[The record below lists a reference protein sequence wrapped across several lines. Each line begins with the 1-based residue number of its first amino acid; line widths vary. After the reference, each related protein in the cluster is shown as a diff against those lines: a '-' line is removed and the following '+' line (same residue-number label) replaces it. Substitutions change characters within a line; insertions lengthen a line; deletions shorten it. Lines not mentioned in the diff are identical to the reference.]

1 VVDGEASVALDLH
14 VEVVPAFSGGDGDH
28 NGVQPEQ
35 LMMRVCSEISRAS
48 CEHEERRLELG
59 ILAGELWTR

>member
-1 VVDGEASVALDLH
+1 MVVLGD
-14 VEVVPAFSGGDGDH
+14 DGDH
-28 NGVQPEQ
+28 DGVQPEQ
-35 LMMRVCSEISRAS
+35 LMTRVCSEISRAS